1 MRILYHHRTLSKD
14 GQDVHITEMIEALTR
29 RGHEVIV
36 VAPKRRGGALPR
48 DSSRLRRVLPRW
60 LAELMELGYSVPAF
74 VRLWRAWRQHRPDM
88 FYERYNLFLLSGIW
102 LKALSGIPMLLEVN
116 APIATERGQH
126 GGLSWPAL
134 ARWSERRVWRNSDML
149 LPVTAVLAQHLR
161 SAGVPRR
168 PIQVIANGVAL
179 HRLAALPQ
187 GDEERLRMG
196 LQDKLVLGFAGFIRP
211 WHGLPG
217 VLEAMA
223 LLPEQPSL
231 HLLVVGDGPG
241 RSALEERARQLGM
254 TDRLTITG
262 VVPRD
267 SVWSHVAA
275 FDIALQPHAV
285 EYASP
290 LKLFDYMALGRAII
304 APDQAN
310 IREVLTDGQDALLFD
325 PADPANLG
333 RAIQRLAQDP
343 GLRHRLGSQA
353 VRTIARGGYN
363 WDANAAK
370 VEAIALALIAARRV
384 DDSAARRT
392 AHPSSDRQR

>member
-1 MRILYHHRTLSKD
+1 
-14 GQDVHITEMIEALTR
+14 
-29 RGHEVIV
+29 
-36 VAPKRRGGALPR
+36 
-48 DSSRLRRVLPRW
+48 
-60 LAELMELGYSVPAF
+60 
-74 VRLWRAWRQHRPDM
+74 
-88 FYERYNLFLLSGIW
+88 
-102 LKALSGIPMLLEVN
+102 MLLEVN
-116 APIATERGQH
+116 APIASERAQH

-149 LPVTAVLAQHLR
+149 LPVTSVLAQHLR

-179 HRLAALPQ
+179 HRLAAQPQ
-187 GDEERLRMG
+187 ADEERRRLG
-196 LQDKLVLGFAGFIRP
+196 LQGKLVLGFAGFIRS

-223 LLPEQPSL
+223 LLPQQKLL

-241 RSALEERARQLGM
+241 RPALEERARQLGM

-267 SVWSHVAA
+267 SVWSHVAT

-304 APDQAN
+304 APDQPN

-325 PADPANLG
+325 PADPASLG
-333 RAIQRLAQDP
+333 GAIQRLAHDP
-343 GLRHRLGSQA
+343 CLRHELGQQA
-353 VRTIARGGYN
+353 VRTIVRGGYS

-370 VEAIALALIAARRV
+370 VEAIALALIATRQGG
-384 DDSAARRT
+384 DIAARR
-392 AHPSSDRQR
+392 AALSSSDHQR